1 MNDIKPK
8 FYELLKDKR
17 KTKQISL
24 KEMSEYTKINIGY
37 LESLENGEFDV
48 LPTVYTRLFLRSYC
62 EYIGI
67 DSKEILDEYQ
77 IYTVGNKKQDNFS
90 SLDETSAQ
98 LDKDS
103 DLKIEKNRSITT
115 PKKIKDIKEILIAIG
130 VIITIIIIFVIISSA
145 N

>member
-8 FYELLKDKR
+8 FYESLKDKR

-24 KEMSEYTKINIGY
+24 KEISEYTKINIGY

-90 SLDETSAQ
+90 RLEETNSQ
-98 LDKDS
+98 LDKNNDAS
-103 DLKIEKNRSITT
+103 IEQSNSIT
-115 PKKIKDIKEILIAIG
+115 PKKIKDTKEILIATG
-130 VIITIIIIFVIISSA
+130 VIIAIIIIFIIISSA
-145 N
+145 S

>member
-67 DSKEILDEYQ
+67 DSKETLDEYQ

-90 SLDETSAQ
+90 SLDETNAQ
-98 LDKDS
+98 LDKDN
-103 DLKIEKNRSITT
+103 DFKIEKNKSIT
-115 PKKIKDIKEILIAIG
+115 PKKIKDTKEILIATG
-130 VIITIIIIFVIISSA
+130 VIIAIIIIFIIISSA
-145 N
+145 S